1 VTAPAGRRWSDV
13 GIGIVSPLVLLVAW
27 EAASAA
33 GLLRPHFFPPPT
45 AILRHA
51 LDLVA
56 DGTLPRNAGV
66 TLARVAAAFV
76 LALVPGIA
84 IGLAMG
90 VSRRLREG
98 IDPVF
103 AMVYPIPS
111 VLFLPLFSFVLG
123 PAEAALIVTSAFTSF
138 FLIAYTTMTG
148 VQHIDRTVLEAAG
161 HFGARGRALFA
172 KVLLPGTLPFVFTG
186 MRLGL
191 GYALIVVIAVE
202 MVSAQ
207 QGLGA
212 LLWLSWGLLKVE
224 DMYAALVA
232 IALLGAAL
240 SWTLGLLRHRLLPWL
255 PDVAGA

>member
-1 VTAPAGRRWSDV
+1 M
-13 GIGIVSPLVLLVAW
+13 
-27 EAASAA
+27 
-33 GLLRPHFFPPPT
+33 
-45 AILRHA
+45 
-51 LDLVA
+51 VA

-66 TLARVAAAFV
+66 TSARVAAAFA
-76 LALVPGIA
+76 LALVPGVA
-84 IGLAMG
+84 MGLAMG
-90 VSRRLREG
+90 ISRRLREG

-103 AMVYPIPS
+103 AMIYPIPS

-172 KVLLPGTLPFVFTG
+172 KVLLPGTLPFMFTG

-207 QGLGA
+207 VGLGA
-212 LLWLSWGLLKVE
+212 LLWLLGIPQGRGHVR
-224 DMYAALVA
+224 
-232 IALLGAAL
+232 GAARDRAPRRRAVVGPRRAA
-240 SWTLGLLRHRLLPWL
+240 TPAALPWL
-255 PDVAGA
+255 ARR